1 MEPDQRQARDASVS
15 DAVHSADATWRLR
28 RRSSALLRWGAAMGF
43 SKTVTDK
50 AKDVAGD
57 TQDQIQSLRA
67 QVEQLLNERVTPAL
81 TDAAGKA
88 ETVVHSARDM
98 TTAQVETV
106 SAQVREQPIIAIG
119 IAAAVGYLIGRI
131 AR

>member
-1 MEPDQRQARDASVS
+1 MS
-15 DAVHSADATWRLR
+15 
-28 RRSSALLRWGAAMGF
+28 F

-50 AKDVAGD
+50 AKDVASD

-81 TDAAGKA
+81 AGAAGKA
-88 ETVVHSARDM
+88 ETAVNSARDM
-98 TTAQVETV
+98 TTSQVETV
-106 SAQVREQPIIAIG
+106 SAQVRDQPIIAIG

>member
-1 MEPDQRQARDASVS
+1 
-15 DAVHSADATWRLR
+15 
-28 RRSSALLRWGAAMGF
+28 MGF

-50 AKDVAGD
+50 AKDVASD

-81 TDAAGKA
+81 AGAAGKA
-88 ETVVHSARDM
+88 ETAVTTARDM
-98 TTAQVETV
+98 TTSQVETV
-106 SAQVREQPIIAIG
+106 SAQVRDQPIIAIG

>member
-1 MEPDQRQARDASVS
+1 
-15 DAVHSADATWRLR
+15 
-28 RRSSALLRWGAAMGF
+28 MGF

-50 AKDVAGD
+50 AKDVASD

-88 ETVVHSARDM
+88 ETAVHSARDM

>member
-1 MEPDQRQARDASVS
+1 MS
-15 DAVHSADATWRLR
+15 
-28 RRSSALLRWGAAMGF
+28 F
-43 SKTVTDK
+43 SRTVTDK
-50 AKDVAGD
+50 AKDVASD

-81 TDAAGKA
+81 AGAAGRA
-88 ETVVHSARDM
+88 ETAVNSARDM
-98 TTAQVETV
+98 TTSQVETV
-106 SAQVREQPIIAIG
+106 SAQVRDQPIIAIG

>member
-1 MEPDQRQARDASVS
+1 
-15 DAVHSADATWRLR
+15 
-28 RRSSALLRWGAAMGF
+28 MGF

-50 AKDVAGD
+50 AKDVASD

-88 ETVVHSARDM
+88 ETAVHSARDI

>member
-1 MEPDQRQARDASVS
+1 
-15 DAVHSADATWRLR
+15 
-28 RRSSALLRWGAAMGF
+28 MGF

-50 AKDVAGD
+50 AKDVASD

-81 TDAAGKA
+81 ADAAGRA
-88 ETVVHSARDM
+88 ETAVHNARSM
-98 TTAQVETV
+98 TNAQVETV
-106 SAQVREQPIIAIG
+106 SAQVRDQPVIAIA